1 VKADDAAP
9 QEGQYFTLDASATT
23 DADNDPLTFTWVQTA
38 GPAVD
43 IPDDTVEILEN
54 LRVPE
59 LTETET
65 ATFELTVDDGTDTT
79 VESVDITFTNI
90 YQMPRFA
97 GELPLVAEIEMNGSV
112 ESFFSNAFWGSP
124 GFLGIA
130 AESGE
135 DISLYELTVSF
146 VGSLVTAALSPVI
159 DDFVQPVRFKSTNFT
174 SFGTGT
180 QFFVIEETLNRLRG
194 FAQKNGNPI
203 FTQEASIDIKQP
215 CFLLQNSVLGNE
227 RNLLVGQTHNG
238 FSFIDAA
245 VTLTRVNGIDIGTM
259 SLSARQRLGTTESFC
274 ALGFASTTLTDT
286 AFSDASP
293 RILDDVLALDTDTN
307 TLHVFEQNAD
317 ATIEDA
323 HYVFREGVTLDLQ
336 STDPLQFVSARSLGF
351 GNGLMLLFTD
361 GVHKGTHRLV
371 VVGLDQDRQI
381 VQETYA
387 WPVGVPSD
395 IFWLI
400 DYDLGTE
407 SYVIMAETSPDA
419 VAFTLNKSK
428 GDSDPLLNGPE
439 YFDVGL
445 GAALAFTAGT
455 DLGSDPSLSFLM
467 ISDQEDKEVR
477 AYGPLP

>member
-1 VKADDAAP
+1 MTSLSSRPLACLLLGASIFFLASCGGGGGGTASAPAPAPAPTPSPPPPPPPPPPAPSNAAPSVTVKADDAAP

-43 IPDDTVEILEN
+43 IPDDTV
-54 LRVPE
+54 VPE

-203 FTQEASIDIKQP
+203 FTHRYRDYVAICQTEAW
-215 CFLLQNSVLGNE
+215 
-227 RNLLVGQTHNG
+227 
-238 FSFIDAA
+238 
-245 VTLTRVNGIDIGTM
+245 
-259 SLSARQRLGTTESFC
+259 
-274 ALGFASTTLTDT
+274 
-286 AFSDASP
+286 
-293 RILDDVLALDTDTN
+293 DD
-307 TLHVFEQNAD
+307 
-317 ATIEDA
+317 
-323 HYVFREGVTLDLQ
+323 
-336 STDPLQFVSARSLGF
+336 
-351 GNGLMLLFTD
+351 
-361 GVHKGTHRLV
+361 
-371 VVGLDQDRQI
+371 
-381 VQETYA
+381 
-387 WPVGVPSD
+387 
-395 IFWLI
+395 
-400 DYDLGTE
+400 
-407 SYVIMAETSPDA
+407 
-419 VAFTLNKSK
+419 
-428 GDSDPLLNGPE
+428 
-439 YFDVGL
+439 
-445 GAALAFTAGT
+445 
-455 DLGSDPSLSFLM
+455 
-467 ISDQEDKEVR
+467 
-477 AYGPLP
+477 